1 MNDCLAVARRR
12 LDGEFVSLAALHE
25 ASRITYPCIER
36 GRGTGIA
43 KPYMRMTVAARTQQ
57 IVRAAP
63 QRDRDVAPTRSEL
76 GPVPAHPATLAKPD
90 GCALHRCGLQGGA
103 DHLES
108 PPMLFPGACY
118 DDVQDD
124 SREVAEAHF

>member
-1 MNDCLAVARRR
+1 MNGSLAVPGRPDGKFVGLVAPHEVSIEAANSISVLGR
-12 LDGEFVSLAALHE
+12 L
-25 ASRITYPCIER
+25 
-36 GRGTGIA
+36 
-43 KPYMRMTVAARTQQ
+43 KPHVRWSVAARPQQ

-63 QRDRDVAPTRSEL
+63 QRDSDVAPARFEFGASA
-76 GPVPAHPATLAKPD
+76 VSSRPATLAKPD